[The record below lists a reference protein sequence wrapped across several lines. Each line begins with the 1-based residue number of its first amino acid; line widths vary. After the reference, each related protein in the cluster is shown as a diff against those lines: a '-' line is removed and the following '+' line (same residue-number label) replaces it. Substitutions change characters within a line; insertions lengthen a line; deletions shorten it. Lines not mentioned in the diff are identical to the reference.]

1 MTSDIELSPLV
12 LTVPLSLDPVLRSST
27 ILFMVFETWPRL
39 SRPCSKCLDPRA
51 GLQLGWDAPGVVSPL
66 HSFQIRCFLSP
77 VSSGRRHPL
86 LCSWGSSDSNPFL
99 PGGHS
104 CFSLVLPTPGP
115 PALSSRLVRV
125 RTGGPRNAPS
135 HLRAATNHLQPQCP
149 RLVRRTIL
157 RASSEHLASSSPVTS
172 LPPSVT

>member
-12 LTVPLSLDPVLRSST
+12 LTVSLSLDPVLRSST
-27 ILFMVFETWPRL
+27 ILFMVFKPWPHL
-39 SRPCSKCLDPRA
+39 SRPCSKCLYPRA

-66 HSFQIRCFLSP
+66 HSFQIRCFLP
-77 VSSGRRHPL
+77 RCPLDGAILCSG
-86 LCSWGSSDSNPFL
+86 SWGSSDSDPFL

-149 RLVRRTIL
+149 RLVRRIIL
-157 RASSEHLASSSPVTS
+157 RAS
-172 LPPSVT
+172 